1 MGWVRSFLFWV
12 VRRSGRWKRFRVRSL
27 FLFFEDG
34 MDRFFFFFKDRSLLE
49 SEFAFGGGK
58 VRRKV

>member
-1 MGWVRSFLFWV
+1 
-12 VRRSGRWKRFRVRSL
+12 
-27 FLFFEDG
+27 